1 MNNLNV
7 LMNGVFGR
15 KVPAEFAAADY
26 DYEAALRDELVK
38 LLCDD
43 KGKFSRAK
51 YRRNKIE
58 LFELL
63 ENNLEEV
70 LPQSI
75 ANALDM
81 FCEVIRVPQG
91 SRMEFRVVRGKQ
103 RGRQFVTR
111 ATESGNYET
120 FRLDRDRFDVYPQ
133 AIGGAGYVD
142 FERYLDGVENMS
154 DIYEVIQQGIVD
166 RIFEMVQEVLLNS
179 WNLAGRPAK
188 NKVIASSFDPAAMVK
203 LVNVIRA
210 YGDPVIYCSP
220 EFAAEMVNA
229 IVYNNT
235 TKISDQDMID
245 VRERGYIGKFRGTPV
260 VVMPQS
266 YTDEKNEKLVMNPS
280 FAYVIP
286 AGKEKLIK
294 LGFEGSPYFREW
306 DDHEGDNSIDLQG
319 YVKVGVGMV
328 GTPNYW
334 GIYYNA
340 GIEADGWKDFNDN
353 LDSSIA
359 SAYASAHE

>member
-1 MNNLNV
+1 MNNLQV

-15 KVPAEFAAADY
+15 KVPAEFAAENY
-26 DYEAALRDELVK
+26 DYEAALHDELVK

-43 KGKFSRAK
+43 KGRFDRKK

-63 ENNLEEV
+63 EQNLEEV

-75 ANALDM
+75 QNALDM
-81 FCEVIRVPQG
+81 FTEVIRVPQG
-91 SRMEFRVVRGKQ
+91 SRLEFRVTRGKQ

-120 FRLDRDRFDVYPQ
+120 FRLDRDRFDVYTQ

-142 FERYLDGVENMS
+142 FERYLDGIESMT
-154 DIYEVIQQGIVD
+154 DIYDIIQQGIID
-166 RIFEMVQEVLLNS
+166 RIFEMVQETLLNS

-188 NKVIASSFDPAAMVK
+188 NKVIASGFDPAAMVK
-203 LVNVIRA
+203 LCNVVAA
-210 YGDPVIYCSP
+210 YGSPVIYCSP

-235 TKISDQDMID
+235 TKISDQDMIE
-245 VRERGYIGKFRGTPV
+245 VRERGYIGRFRGFPV

-266 YTDEKNEKLVMNPS
+266 YTDETNEKLVMNPS

-294 LGFEGSPYFREW
+294 LGFEGSPYVREW
-306 DDHEGDNSIDLQG
+306 DDHEGDNSFGLQA
-319 YVKVGVGMV
+319 YVKVGIGMF
-328 GTPNYW
+328 TAPNYW

-340 GIEADGWKDFNDN
+340 ALDNGSGWT
-353 LDSSIA
+353 
-359 SAYASAHE
+359 AYNQALVPQFSNGTTNS